1 MGSSPKIQ
9 VPAPPK
15 AENFISRPDPTLDI
29 MQLQIQRDI
38 GQQQLENQ
46 NRLLGFAANMP
57 IETWTPDI
65 WGQDGVAAQ
74 SAQIAAINQ
83 FRNKQLEQQ
92 TNPALAKLRAEL
104 PGKMEEELSGNS
116 WEKQMQEWAKTTGLE
131 RYLGSGLGDSTI
143 GRSALFDDATREGAA
158 IRQAKL
164 DRAAAYLAGNPMVD
178 AGVNAGAAIGAQQA
192 AQIQGAQQRSGL
204 RDAMLG
210 RAQNS
215 AQSTTDWLNQVMAS
229 ANQVVGS
236 NKRDW
241 QNYQQ
246 AMYNAEKENY
256 NAAKEIA
263 LANAAAK
270 NQRRNAILGAVGGIA
285 GAALGGPIGS
295 MLGSKL
301 TGMMAGGGAAGGG
314 AINPGFLGMEDGMR
328 VYSQPGSYRIG

>member
-1 MGSSPKIQ
+1 MGSTPNAASY
-9 VPAPPK
+9 
-15 AENFISRPDPTLDI
+15 ISRPDPTMEI
-29 MQLQIQRDI
+29 MQLQTQRAL

-57 IETWTPDI
+57 METWTPDI

-74 SAQIAAINQ
+74 TAQIAAINQ
-83 FRNKQLEQQ
+83 FKNKQLEQQ

-116 WEKQMQEWAKTTGLE
+116 WEKQMKEWAKTTGLE

-143 GRSALFDDATREGAA
+143 GRSALFDDASREGAA

-178 AGVNAGAAIGAQQA
+178 AGVNAGSAIGAQQA
-192 AQIQGAQQRSGL
+192 AQIQGLQQRTGF

-210 RAQNS
+210 RTQGA
-215 AQSTTDWLNQVMAS
+215 AQSTTDWINQVMAS
-229 ANQVVGS
+229 TNQAVES

-246 AMYNAEKENY
+246 AMYNS
-256 NAAKEIA
+256 AKDR
-263 LANAAAK
+263 AAA
-270 NQRRNAILGAVGGIA
+270 RNAMISAGIGAVGGIA
-285 GAALGGPIGS
+285 GAALGGPMGAA
-295 MLGSKL
+295 LGSKL
-301 TGMMAGGGAAGGG
+301 VGGIAGGGGNIGGNVG
-314 AINPGFLGMEDGMR
+314 IVNPGFQGMENGMR